1 MTLNCEV
8 SQSEFSVLS
17 AKLIIKLSKI
27 CFLCTYVDQMITQQ
41 RFNVL
46 AQPKFKIFSIF
57 YPLFSKD
64 SNDILK
70 IYELP
75 KIYDKIPKYCQMF
88 LTIIM
93 YQANS
98 IFQLHLVFELYPY

>member
-1 MTLNCEV
+1 MILNCEV
-8 SQSEFSVLS
+8 SQSDFSVLS

-27 CFLCTYVDQMITQQ
+27 SFLCTYVDQMIKQQ

-70 IYELP
+70 IYEPP
-75 KIYDKIPKYCQMF
+75 KIYDKIPKYYQIV
-88 LTIIM
+88 LTIII

-98 IFQLHLVFELYPY
+98 VFQLHQHFELYH

>member
-75 KIYDKIPKYCQMF
+75 IIYDKIPKYYPKGLWMF
-88 LTIIM
+88 D
-93 YQANS
+93 N
-98 IFQLHLVFELYPY
+98 ELNAQQKGTLDNLFD